1 MSESENQPGLQLPV
15 PIPEQSSAP
24 VGPSPENLAGK
35 SEQMSA
41 TPEAAGSVPAPPPV
55 IPAIPLP
62 APPTS
67 PQSDVVVTTP
77 TTSSAVADDGD
88 LIEKEWVDKA
98 KRIVEANRNNPYNQ
112 SEELTVVKA
121 DYMQKRY
128 NKTIKLNK

>member
-1 MSESENQPGLQLPV
+1 M
-15 PIPEQSSAP
+15 PEQSSAP
-24 VGPSPENLAGK
+24 SGQSPENLTGK
-35 SEQMSA
+35 SEQVPA
-41 TPEAAGSVPAPPPV
+41 GPEAAGSLQPAPGA

-62 APPTS
+62 APPAT
-67 PQSDVVVTTP
+67 PQTDVVTTTP

-98 KRIVEANRNNPYNQ
+98 KRIVESNRNNPYSQ

>member
-1 MSESENQPGLQLPV
+1 MSESENQPGLQLPI
-15 PIPEQSSAP
+15 PMPEQSSAQAGQKPENLTVTPERAP
-24 VGPSPENLAGK
+24 VGPE
-35 SEQMSA
+35 
-41 TPEAAGSVPAPPPV
+41 TAGSVQPLPAAM
-55 IPAIPLP
+55 PAIPLP
-62 APPTS
+62 APPAS
-67 PQSDVVVTTP
+67 PQSDVSATTQA
-77 TTSSAVADDGD
+77 TSLTVADDGD